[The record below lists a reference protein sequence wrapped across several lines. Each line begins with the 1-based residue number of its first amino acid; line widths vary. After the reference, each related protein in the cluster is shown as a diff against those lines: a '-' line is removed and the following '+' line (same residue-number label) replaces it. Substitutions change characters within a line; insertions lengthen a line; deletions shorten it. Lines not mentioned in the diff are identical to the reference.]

1 MPSIMIT
8 SANRGLGLEF
18 ARQYAADG
26 WRIFAACRN
35 PHAAADLRDLARAG
49 PVTIFPMDVTDPQ
62 SIERAKAGLAEEAI
76 DVLINSAG
84 IVGKQNQ
91 RAGNVDYEVWKQVLD
106 VNTLGPLRVTEAF
119 TDQIVR
125 GERKLVV
132 TITSGMG
139 SLADN
144 ISGGAIPYRSSKAA
158 VNMAMRSAAID
169 LAPRGIACVLVNP
182 GWVKTDM
189 GGQGA
194 PLTATESVA
203 ALKRLIA
210 SIGLAQSGKF
220 FNYDGREYPW

>member
-35 PHAAADLRDLARAG
+35 PVAAHDLHKLARTHA
-49 PVTIFPMDVTDPQ
+49 VTVLQMDVTDLA
-62 SIERAKAGLAEEAI
+62 STRRAAAGLNDDPI
-76 DVLINSAG
+76 DVLLNSAG
-84 IVGKQNQ
+84 ITGKPAQ
-91 RAGNVDYEVWKQVLD
+91 RIGNIDYQSWEQVLN
-106 VNTLGPLRVTEAF
+106 VNTIGPLRVTEAF
-119 TDQIVR
+119 IEHVAR
-125 GERKLVV
+125 SERKLIV
-132 TITSGMG
+132 TITSGLG
-139 SLADN
+139 SIADN
-144 ISGGAIPYRSSKAA
+144 TSGGSIPYRTSKAA

-189 GGQGA
+189 GGSNA
-194 PLTATESVA
+194 PLTPSESVT

-210 SIGLAQSGKF
+210 TFGLAHSGRF
-220 FNYDGREYPW
+220 FHYDGRECAW